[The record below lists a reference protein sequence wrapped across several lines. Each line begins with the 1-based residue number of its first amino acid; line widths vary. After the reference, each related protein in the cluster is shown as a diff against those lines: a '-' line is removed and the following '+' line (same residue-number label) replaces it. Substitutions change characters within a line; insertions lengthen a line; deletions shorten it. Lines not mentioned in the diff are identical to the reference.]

1 MSIVYTADIFCDGDG
16 CSQWTHGTTAGSAP
30 TKAEARKYAVDAR
43 GWWLDHKG
51 KDYCPRC
58 AKNIKEKR

>member
-16 CSQWTHGTTAGSAP
+16 CGQWTHGVTASCAP
-30 TKAEARKYAVDAR
+30 TKAEARKHAVDTR

-58 AKNIKEKR
+58 AKKIKEKR